1 MFNLHRSSDNQF
13 YFTLRARNGRVLMTS
28 ETYKTKAMAR
38 KGIKSV
44 EACFESCLREVDHTS
59 KITKYVKI
67 NPAMLEETPSL
78 NLTTERMV
86 NGKLKPVRVTAGK
99 KKGRGK

>member
-1 MFNLHRSSDNQF
+1 MFHLHRSSDNQF
-13 YFTLRARNGRVLMTS
+13 YFTLSARNGRVLMTS
-28 ETYKTKAMAR
+28 ETYKRKEKAE
-38 KGIKSV
+38 KGMRSVKNTLLGKSY
-44 EACFESCLREVDHTS
+44 ATWTPRYTDHTA
-59 KITKYVKI
+59 KTIP
-67 NPAMLEETPSL
+67 NPTVSL

>member
-1 MFNLHRSSDNQF
+1 MFHLHRSSDNQF

-28 ETYKTKAMAR
+28 ETYSSKGGAEKGMSAVR
-38 KGIKSV
+38 KMDYNGGKYHYK
-44 EACFESCLREVDHTS
+44 DHTTD
-59 KITKYVKI
+59 KIKR
-67 NPAMLEETPSL
+67 PRFLQPSL

-99 KKGRGK
+99 KKGK

>member
-1 MFNLHRSSDNQF
+1 MFHLHRSSDNQF

-28 ETYKTKAMAR
+28 ETYSSKAMAE
-38 KGIKSV
+38 KGMKSV
-44 EACFESCLREVDHTS
+44 KATMHGKENAMFIPTYKDHTKQVATS
-59 KITKYVKI
+59 QG
-67 NPAMLEETPSL
+67 NPEPPSL

-99 KKGRGK
+99 KKGK